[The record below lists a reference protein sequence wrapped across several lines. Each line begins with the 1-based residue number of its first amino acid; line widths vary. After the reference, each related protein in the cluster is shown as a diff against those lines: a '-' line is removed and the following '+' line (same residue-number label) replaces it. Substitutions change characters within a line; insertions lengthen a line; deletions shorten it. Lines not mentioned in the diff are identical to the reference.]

1 MRDYEALAP
10 GWNRGKPK
18 WLAFLRLIL
27 SQPVQMMEMLD
38 SYTETF
44 SIDTAV
50 GRQLDMLGEMVGAS
64 RVLPFAP
71 ATAPRRLADEDY
83 RLLIRA
89 TVAQNAWDGTNE
101 SASAIFGVIFPAL
114 GIVLED
120 KQDMSINVIIRG
132 TLTKIQA
139 EMINAGLLIPHPA
152 GVTMTYEIPET
163 LVSTDIIV
171 QAGIYQAGQIVFTS
185 ISAE

>member
-10 GWNRGKPK
+10 SWNRVKPK

-27 SQPVQMMEMLD
+27 SQPVEMMEMLNGY
-38 SYTETF
+38 SETF
-44 SIDTAV
+44 SLDT
-50 GRQLDMLGEMVGAS
+50 
-64 RVLPFAP
+64 
-71 ATAPRRLADEDY
+71 
-83 RLLIRA
+83 
-89 TVAQNAWDGTNE
+89 
-101 SASAIFGVIFPAL
+101 ASAIFGVIFPAL

-171 QAGIYQAGQIVFTS
+171 QAGVYQAGQISFTS
-185 ISAE
+185 IPAS